1 MTENSE
7 SGDAGKT
14 HNSSRNPALEGESG
28 QYVEGD
34 YGDAGVA
41 GQESDAKPAGEYP
54 AGDYGDAGT
63 VEPSAEVE
71 EGEYPEGDYG
81 RAGTVGQELPGD
93 EEGEY
98 PEGDYGTAG
107 AAPEGGAADDLKDEL
122 IGGQVNAP
130 RNDDGGTSS
139 GG

>member
-1 MTENSE
+1 VNIRQGTT
-7 SGDAGKT
+7 AT
-14 HNSSRNPALEGESG
+14 R
-28 QYVEGD
+28 
-34 YGDAGVA
+34 
-41 GQESDAKPAGEYP
+41 
-54 AGDYGDAGT
+54 GT